1 MTKEFKIK
9 TNSEQETVYTLESAS
24 SGGTSSGSIAST
36 SNPIGGMQ
44 RRASLVTSEEL
55 DNPTDTV
62 TMDVPLLMRI
72 MEYSREDAKTDM
84 DLHNVVENLIELGS
98 SGKTLSMQ
106 HYDQVVSN
114 NDQSVSEKAPKGWE
128 PTVKAMKKHKEID
141 NPFALA
147 HWMKGKGYK
156 SHKTESHGDV
166 GQGWGKE
173 SYATYAGTRHGR
185 GVAEDSDDWVYFNLS
200 NEPAY
205 NAVMTKFGDYIE
217 WHDDTMK
224 APKEYWSGIEQT
236 AFDAGGEAEEDYMG
250 TGVGDVYM
258 ESLAAQLEST
268 IEGSNAEYDDEA
280 GMAQGNLHTI
290 ARAAQGLLDT
300 INDNENLPE
309 WAQEKIAKVEG
320 MLVAV
325 WDYLISQEEQGV
337 DPRVNESAAWQ
348 RKSGK
353 SKTGGLNAKGVASY
367 RRENPGS
374 KLQTAV
380 TTKPS
385 KLKPGSKDAK
395 RRKSFCARMGGSKGP
410 MKDEHGKPTRKALA
424 LRKWNCESVDQSIQL
439 LNSVKQDL
447 VEMKQRLDPKC
458 WKGKHKEGTK
468 IKGGIRVNNC
478 VPNES
483 SDPYIESLSAKLNEK
498 IPKGASAEYYIK
510 DFEKSNAPQFRGK
523 SKEKRK
529 QMALAAFRDSQT
541 KK

>member
-9 TNSEQETVYTLESAS
+9 KNSEQETVYTLESAS

-36 SNPIGGMQ
+36 STPIGGIQ
-44 RRASLVTSEEL
+44 RRASLVTSE
-55 DNPTDTV
+55 DDSNPVDTV
-62 TMDVPLLMRI
+62 TMDIPLLIRI

-84 DLHNVVENLIELGS
+84 DLHHVVEKLITLSKTGD
-98 SGKTLSMQ
+98 TLSMKN
-106 HYDQVVSN
+106 YNQVVS
-114 NDQSVSEKAPKGWE
+114 SHEK
-128 PTVKAMKKHKEID
+128 
-141 NPFALA
+141 
-147 HWMKGKGYK
+147 
-156 SHKTESHGDV
+156 ESHGDV
-166 GQGWGKE
+166 GNGWGQG
-173 SYATYAGTRHGR
+173 SYDTYAGTRHGR
-185 GVAEDSDDWVYFNLS
+185 GVMEDD
-200 NEPAY
+200 A
-205 NAVMTKFGDYIE
+205 YIE
-217 WHDDTMK
+217 
-224 APKEYWSGIEQT
+224 
-236 AFDAGGEAEEDYMG
+236 
-250 TGVGDVYM
+250 
-258 ESLAAQLEST
+258 SLTSALEST

-300 INDNENLPE
+300 IDNNENLPE

-320 MLVAV
+320 MLTAV

-395 RRKSFCARMGGSKGP
+395 RRKSFCARMGGMAGA
-410 MKDEHGKPTRKALA
+410 MKKPNGDPTRKALA
-424 LRKWNCESVDQSIQL
+424 LRKWHCESIEQTVRL
-439 LNSVKQDL
+439 LTNVNQDL
-447 VEMKQRLDPKC
+447 LEMKQRLDPKC

-468 IKGGIRVNNC
+468 VKGGIRVNNC

-483 SDPYIESLSAKLNEK
+483 SDPYIESLNAKLDEK
-498 IPKGASAEYYIK
+498 IPKGADAGYYIK